1 MKETPSNNID
11 SLSYAERLAAK
22 KLIKQQL
29 QREGLPTAFQLQ
41 RFTSLSKTVHY
52 SPGRQLLKQ
61 LVDARY
67 LKEHTTNHLQFNLL
81 MQ

>member
-41 RFTSLSKTVHY
+41 RFTSLSKNGALFSWKATIKTIG
-52 SPGRQLLKQ
+52 GRKVLEGT
-61 LVDARY
+61 Y
-67 LKEHTTNHLQFNLL
+67 N
-81 MQ
+81 